1 MCATNRSPRGWE
13 TTLADMDRLREWEL
27 AERAAVAAERLAANL
42 DGIDAELGTVRNARE
57 KARILRE
64 RADELMAAIVDE
76 LGTNAARGER
86 GPGAGQDA
94 QS

>member
-1 MCATNRSPRGWE
+1 VRGDLSPRRPE
-13 TTLADMDRLREWEL
+13 TTLDDMDRLREWEL

-42 DGIDAELGTVRNARE
+42 DGIDAELGTVRHARE

-64 RADELMAAIVDE
+64 RADDLMAAIVDE
-76 LGTNAARGER
+76 LGTNAAER
-86 GPGAGQDA
+86 RQRGAGQDA